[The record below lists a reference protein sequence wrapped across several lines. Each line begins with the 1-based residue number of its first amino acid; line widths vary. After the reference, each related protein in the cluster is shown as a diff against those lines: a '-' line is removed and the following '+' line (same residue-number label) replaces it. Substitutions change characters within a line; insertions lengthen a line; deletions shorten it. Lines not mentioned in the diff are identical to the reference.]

1 MKKLDIVSRVLLL
14 ERFLVCFCD
23 VLILSVLSDF
33 SVEKCKGCSEYSCHL
48 LAFFSPKMAL

>member
-14 ERFLVCFCD
+14 ELFLVCFCD
-23 VLILSVLSDF
+23 VLILCVLSDF

-48 LAFFSPKMAL
+48 LVFFSPKMAL